1 MASSSGSSPADGAC
15 DARTER
21 AAERTS
27 GSVHDEACC
36 IREPCLRDPSPDTLE
51 RQGRAIS
58 ARAVCL
64 ALPRPASAAMPQVL
78 KAGDGP
84 HMRRGTAGAGW
95 SCSEERRA
103 YLTCAL
109 KPIGSEYTRR
119 KAQSSHRCAQPAGRG
134 GALVSADVASV
145 REAQAGDEGSK
156 ATYVERCI
164 SQTPLST
171 ALLLWQDQP
180 ASPGAQ
186 SDFVAARQTKI
197 SPSVRAAQSSRHLH
211 RLAQLAER
219 RLVML
224 PLVRLRSPVRFRKR

>member
-1 MASSSGSSPADGAC
+1 VPARPV
-15 DARTER
+15 ARHSR
-21 AAERTS
+21 AARA
-27 GSVHDEACC
+27 GIQRACC
-36 IREPCLRDPSPDTLE
+36 LLGSTSTSVGRNAPGSEGWRQATHAARERWC
-51 RQGRAIS
+51 
-58 ARAVCL
+58 
-64 ALPRPASAAMPQVL
+64 
-78 KAGDGP
+78 GP
-84 HMRRGTAGAGW
+84 GW
-95 SCSEERRA
+95 TCSEERRA

-119 KAQSSHRCAQPAGRG
+119 KAQSSHRCAQPTGRG

-145 REAQAGDEGSK
+145 REAQAGDEGSE

-164 SQTPLST
+164 SRTPLST

-186 SDFVAARQTKI
+186 SGIVAAQQTRI
-197 SPSVRAAQSSRHLH
+197 SQLGTIAQSNRHLH

-219 RLVML
+219 RLVMF